1 MRASNIIGKEEILI
15 RVRFLLQKVRFRG
28 KKAIRLESKYV
39 LAKLFSKV
47 T

>member
-15 RVRFLLQKVRFRG
+15 RVRFLLQKARFRG
-28 KKAIRLESKYV
+28 KKAIRLALKYV